1 MNIEDINHR
10 IKLLED
16 RHTYQHKLV
25 ETLEAEKAP
34 GEVVASAK
42 VNKLKLKDEIN
53 SLKKM
58 IEGL

>member
-1 MNIEDINHR
+1 MNIEDIQHR